1 MGRRVVIT
9 GLGVCAPNG
18 VGLTDFTA
26 ALTNGTSGIRFQS
39 ELERL
44 KFGCQIAANPL
55 VKDTILNNY
64 FTPLQLRGLNAS
76 GLVYGVIAGMD
87 AWADAGLEPNATNV
101 PYWDYGILFGTG
113 ILGVDKFR
121 EAILMIDDQKVRR
134 LGSTSVI
141 QTMASGVSA
150 YLGGNLGCG
159 NQVSANSSACTTGT
173 EGILMGYERIA
184 SGKAEAMLV
193 GSCSD
198 SGPYV
203 WGGFD
208 AMRILPRGYSD
219 KPTKASRPM
228 SASAAG
234 FVPGSGAGALVLE
247 SLESAQKRGV
257 KIYAEVLGGEI
268 NSGGQLGE
276 GSMTAPNSVAVQRC
290 IRNAVKN
297 AGINAEDIDA
307 INGHLTAT
315 SKDSLEIHNWSAA
328 LGRKGRDFPYINSFK
343 GMIGHCLAAA
353 GSIESV
359 ASILQFSEGVVF
371 GNVNCEDVH
380 PEIVALIEEDNIP
393 KKTINYSPKIIAK
406 ASFGFGDVNACV
418 IFKAFSAEHQAE
430 TPH

>member
-1 MGRRVVIT
+1 MNRRVVIT

-18 VGLTDFTA
+18 VGLKDFTT

-55 VKDTILNNY
+55 VKDNILNKY

-76 GLVYGVIAGMD
+76 GIVYGVIAGTD
-87 AWADAGLEPNATNV
+87 AWADAGLEPNTTAE
-101 PYWDYGILFGTG
+101 PFWDYGVLFGTG

-121 EAILMIDDQKVRR
+121 EAILLIDDQNVRR
-134 LGSTSVI
+134 LGSTSVL
-141 QTMASGVSA
+141 QTMASGISA

-159 NQVSANSSACTTGT
+159 NQVTTNSSACTTGT
-173 EGILMGYERIA
+173 EGVLMGYERIS
-184 SGKAEAMLV
+184 SGKAEVMLV

-208 AMRILPRGYSD
+208 AMRILPRGYND
-219 KPTKASRPM
+219 NPTEASRPM
-228 SASAAG
+228 SAAANG

-247 SLESAQKRGV
+247 SLESARKRGAT
-257 KIYAEVLGGEI
+257 IYAEVLGGEI

-276 GSMTAPNSVAVQRC
+276 GSMTAPNSRAVQRC
-290 IRNAVKN
+290 IRNAIQN
-297 AGINAEDIDA
+297 AGIATGDIDV

-315 SKDSLEIHNWSAA
+315 SKDSLEIANWSEA
-328 LGRKGRDFPYINSFK
+328 LTRRGADFPFINSFK
-343 GMIGHCLAAA
+343 GAIGHCLAAA
-353 GSIESV
+353 GSIECV
-359 ASILQFSEGVVF
+359 GTVLQFKEGAVF
-371 GNVNCEDVH
+371 GNVNCEDLH
-380 PEIVALIEEDNIP
+380 PEITDIVSETRIP
-393 KKTINYSPKIIAK
+393 RKTISHRPKMIAK

-418 IFKAFSAEHQAE
+418 IFKEYSE
-430 TPH
+430 

>member
-1 MGRRVVIT
+1 MNRRVVIT

-18 VGLTDFTA
+18 VGLTDFTN
-26 ALTNGTSGIRFQS
+26 ALTKGTSGIRFQS

-55 VKDTILNNY
+55 VKDNMLTNY

-76 GLVYGVIAGMD
+76 GIIYGVMAGMD
-87 AWADAGLEPNATNV
+87 AWADAGLEPNTTAE
-101 PYWDYGILFGTG
+101 PYWDYGVLFGTG

-121 EAILMIDDQKVRR
+121 EAILLIDDQNVRR
-134 LGSTSVI
+134 LGSTSVL
-141 QTMASGVSA
+141 QTMASGISA
-150 YLGGNLGCG
+150 YLGGKLGCG
-159 NQVSANSSACTTGT
+159 NQVTTNSSACTTGT
-173 EGILMGYERIA
+173 EGVLMGYERIS
-184 SGKAEAMLV
+184 SGKAEVMLV

-208 AMRILPRGYSD
+208 AMRILPRGYND
-219 KPTKASRPM
+219 KPTEASRPM
-228 SASAAG
+228 SASANG

-247 SLESAQKRGV
+247 SLESAQKRGA

-276 GSMTAPNSVAVQRC
+276 GSMTAPNSLAVQRC
-290 IRNAVKN
+290 ITNAIKN
-297 AGINAEDIDA
+297 AGIKAKDIDA

-315 SKDSLEIHNWSAA
+315 SKDSLEVANWSAA
-328 LGRKGRDFPYINSFK
+328 LGRKNVDFPYINSFK

-353 GSIESV
+353 GSIECV
-359 ASILQFSEGVVF
+359 GTVLQLKEGVIF

-380 PEIVALIEEDNIP
+380 EEITDIISETRIP
-393 KKTINYSPKIIAK
+393 RKTIPYRPKVIAK

-418 IFKAFSAEHQAE
+418 IFKDYSY
-430 TPH
+430 